1 MNLQLWYTSTLQ
13 NIEKSLFNEANE
25 LGYYYL
31 HFQNYAKLH
40 GVYPLSI
47 QYANFKDQIG
57 LVLYMCYCIEPVQKV
72 QNCWHPE
79 RVIMEKFLIL
89 FLHRYK
95 YLNKTFDASIV

>member
-1 MNLQLWYTSTLQ
+1 MNLQWQLWYTSTLQ

-47 QYANFKDQIG
+47 QYANFKDQIR
-57 LVLYMCYCIEPVQKV
+57 LVLVYMYYSIEPVQKV

-89 FLHRYK
+89 FSTPL
-95 YLNKTFDASIV
+95 

>member
-1 MNLQLWYTSTLQ
+1 MNLQWQLWYTSTLQ

-47 QYANFKDQIG
+47 QYANFKDQIE
-57 LVLYMCYCIEPVQKV
+57 LVLMYMPYSIEPVQKV

-89 FLHRYK
+89 FSTPL
-95 YLNKTFDASIV
+95 